1 MTPQHY
7 RKADRLLVAA
17 DCIIFGFDGRQLK
30 VLLVKRSFEPEAG
43 RWSLVGGFV
52 NARESV
58 NEAATRILKRLTGLD
73 NIYME
78 QVHCFGDVKRDPAAR
93 VVSIAYF
100 ALINIAEYSR
110 QLNLE
115 HEPHWCSLGEL
126 PDLIFDHAQMVQ
138 LARERLQQKVA
149 THPVGFEL
157 LPRRFTLPQLQNLYE
172 AIYQSRLDRR
182 NFSRKILSLGIL
194 RKLDEKEKGSSKKGA
209 YLYVFDRKR
218 YEKLAHE
225 GLKFV

>member
-7 RKADRLLVAA
+7 RKAERLLVAA

-58 NEAATRILKRLTGLD
+58 NDAATRILKRLTGLD

-78 QVHCFGDVKRDPAAR
+78 QLHCFGEVNRDPAAR

-100 ALINIAEYSR
+100 ALINIADYSR

-115 HEPHWCSLGEL
+115 HEPHWRSLDDL
-126 PDLIFDHAQMVQ
+126 PDLIFDHAKMVK

-157 LPRRFTLPQLQNLYE
+157 LPRKFTLPQLQNLYE
-172 AIYQSRLDRR
+172 AIYQSKLDRR

-194 RKLDEKEKGSSKKGA
+194 KKLDEKEKSNSKKGA

-218 YEKLAHE
+218 YEKLADE

>member
-1 MTPQHY
+1 MTPQLY

-52 NARESV
+52 NAGESV
-58 NEAATRILKRLTGLD
+58 NDAAARILQRLTGLD

-78 QVHCFGDVKRDPAAR
+78 QLHCFGDVNRDPAAR
-93 VVSIAYF
+93 VISVAYF
-100 ALINIAEYSR
+100 ALINIADYSR

-115 HEPHWCSLGEL
+115 HEPHWRSLDDL
-126 PDLIFDHAQMVQ
+126 PDLIFDHAQMVK

-157 LPRRFTLPQLQNLYE
+157 LPRKFTLPQLQNLYE
-172 AIYQSRLDRR
+172 AIYQSKLDRR

-194 RKLDEKEKGSSKKGA
+194 KKLDEKEKGGSKKGA

-218 YEKLAHE
+218 YEKLADE

>member
-30 VLLVKRSFEPEAG
+30 VLLVKRSFEPESG

-52 NARESV
+52 DAEESV
-58 NEAATRILKRLTGLD
+58 KDAATRILQRLTGLD
-73 NIYME
+73 DIYME
-78 QVHCFGDVKRDPAAR
+78 QLHCFGDVGRDPAAR
-93 VVSIAYF
+93 VISIAYF
-100 ALINIAEYSR
+100 ALINIADYSR

-115 HEPHWCSLGEL
+115 HEPHWRSLDDL
-126 PDLIFDHAQMVQ
+126 PDLIFDHSHMVK

-157 LPRRFTLPQLQNLYE
+157 LPRKFTLPQLQNLYE
-172 AIYQSRLDRR
+172 AIYQSKLDRR

-194 RKLDEKEKGSSKKGA
+194 KKLDEKEKGGSKKGA

-218 YEKLAHE
+218 YEQLSHE

>member
-7 RKADRLLVAA
+7 RKAERLLVAA

-52 NARESV
+52 DANESV
-58 NEAATRILKRLTGLD
+58 NDAAARILQRLTGLD

-78 QVHCFGDVKRDPAAR
+78 QLHCFGDVQRDPAAR
-93 VVSIAYF
+93 VISIAYF
-100 ALINIAEYSR
+100 ALINIADYSK

-115 HEPHWCSLGEL
+115 HEPHWRSLDDL
-126 PDLIFDHAQMVQ
+126 PDLIFDHAQMVK

-157 LPRRFTLPQLQNLYE
+157 LPRKFTLPQLQNLYE
-172 AIYQSRLDRR
+172 AIYQSKLDRR

-194 RKLDEKEKGSSKKGA
+194 RKLDEKEKGGSKKGA

-218 YEKLAHE
+218 YEKLADE

>member
-1 MTPQHY
+1 
-7 RKADRLLVAA
+7 
-17 DCIIFGFDGRQLK
+17 
-30 VLLVKRSFEPEAG
+30 
-43 RWSLVGGFV
+43 
-52 NARESV
+52 
-58 NEAATRILKRLTGLD
+58 
-73 NIYME
+73 ME
-78 QVHCFGDVKRDPAAR
+78 QVHCFGDVGRDPAAR

-115 HEPHWCSLGEL
+115 HEPHWCSLDDL
-126 PDLIFDHAQMVQ
+126 PDLIFDHAQMVR

-209 YLYVFDRKR
+209 YLYIFDRKR